1 MIHPRGPR
9 MGPGLALFLFFF
21 NTSLLATADE
31 PTAIEFNRDI
41 RPILSENCFACHGP
55 DTRNRKAGLRLDE
68 EEGAKARL
76 ASEGHAVV
84 PGNLD
89 ESELLYRVISD
100 APDERMPPPATG
112 KSLTPEQVALLER
125 WIAEGAEWEPHWSLA
140 PIRRQEPPE
149 VDEPGFVRNPIDRFI
164 LEAHR
169 ANSLGPSAE
178 ADRVTLIRRLSF
190 DLLGLPP
197 STEEVDRFVNDTGP
211 RAYER
216 LVDRMLASPHYGE
229 RMAMFWLDLVRYA
242 DSVGYHG
249 DQPVSVSPFR
259 DYVINSF
266 NENKR
271 FDQFTIEQ
279 LAGDLL
285 PDATLEQKI
294 ASGYHRLGM
303 MSAEGGVQP
312 KEYLAKYAAE
322 RVRNVSGAWLGVTIG
337 CAECHDHKFDPWTT
351 RDFYRMEAFF
361 ADIQERGLYSGSDFG
376 PSMPVPTAEQAKELA
391 ALDAKIAEINAIL
404 DTPTPELQAAQADWE
419 AAVAPTWA
427 WMTLTPIEAR
437 STNGSDLQVLED
449 GSILARGTAPPQE
462 IYTVRLRVPDSLSGV
477 VALRV
482 EALPDDSLPAKGPG
496 RAENGNFVLTELSVD
511 LQRSLDSIPQPLV
524 FERATATFEQTQ
536 GAENNP
542 YKAWAASAAI
552 DQDTQGAGLGWA
564 ILGEAGLPNH
574 AIFETAI
581 DLTIDEDAVL
591 TVTLA
596 QNHENPHHTLGR
608 FRLSVAAAPR
618 PVKAPGIGLPR
629 PVRDAL
635 IVEPNRRDEDQKAIL
650 AAHYRSI
657 APMLEPQ
664 RAKLAALQEE
674 RDTLNG
680 QVTTMLATVSVPPR
694 TIRVLPRGNWMD
706 DSGEVVL
713 PGTPE
718 VLPGPETAGDTER
731 LNRLDLAQWIVSPEN
746 PLTAR
751 ALANRLWKLA
761 FGEGLSRT
769 MDDLGSQGEWPSH
782 PELLDWLA
790 ARLID
795 SGWDV
800 KDLVRTIVTSGTYRQ
815 SSYASN
821 ALQDKDAYN
830 RFLARQSRFR
840 LDAELVRDTALSIAG
855 LLTKEIGGP
864 SVKPY
869 QPPGYW
875 SFLNF
880 PTREWQNDTGLQLYR
895 RGLYTHWQRQY
906 LYPSLLAF
914 DAPSREEC
922 TAERVRSNTPLQALV
937 LLNDPAYVEAARA
950 FAELILRYGGSTS
963 DDRFDWAFQRAL
975 SRSPRPAEREV
986 LRSLL
991 EKHLAEYQADHESAT
1006 ALLSIGSR
1014 PIPDQF
1020 DPAELAAWTN
1030 VARTLLNLHATI
1042 TRN

>member
-1 MIHPRGPR
+1 MILIARI
-9 MGPGLALFLFFF
+9 
-21 NTSLLATADE
+21 SLPVIADE
-31 PTAIEFNRDI
+31 PNAIEFNRDI
-41 RPILSENCFACHGP
+41 RPILSENCFSCHGP
-55 DTRNRKAGLRLDE
+55 DARNRKAGLRLDE

-76 ASEGHAVV
+76 ASDGHAVV
-84 PGNLD
+84 PGNRD
-89 ESELLYRVISD
+89 ESELIYRVTSD
-100 APDERMPPPATG
+100 EPEERMPPPAAG
-112 KSLTPEQVALLER
+112 KSLTSEQIELLER
-125 WIAEGAEWEPHWSLA
+125 WISEGAKWEPHWSLT
-140 PIRRQEPPE
+140 PIKRPE
-149 VDEPGFVRNPIDRFI
+149 TPFVDEPGFVRNPVDHFI
-164 LEAHR
+164 LAAQR
-169 ANSLGPSAE
+169 ANGLSPTAE

-197 STEEVDRFVNDTGP
+197 SPEDVNQFLNDTEP
-211 RAYER
+211 RAYDR
-216 LVDRMLASPHYGE
+216 LVDRMLSSPHYGE

-259 DYVINSF
+259 DYVIKAF

-285 PDATLEQKI
+285 PDATHDQKI
-294 ASGYHRLGM
+294 ASGYNRLGM

-376 PSMPVPTAEQAKELA
+376 PSIPVPTDEQALALAELDTKLA
-391 ALDAKIAEINAIL
+391 RVGSIL
-404 DTPTPELQAAQADWE
+404 DTPTPELEAAQLDWE
-419 AAVAPTWA
+419 ASVAPSIDWK
-427 WMTLTPIEAR
+427 TLTPIEAI
-437 STNGSDLQVLED
+437 SAKGAVLNVLED
-449 GSILARGTAPPQE
+449 GSVLASGESPSQD
-462 IYTVRLRVPDSLSGV
+462 IYTIRATTPSSLTGV

-482 EALPDDSLPAKGPG
+482 EALPDDSLPARGPG
-496 RAENGNFVLTELSVD
+496 RAENGNFVLTELTVA
-511 LQRSLDSIPQPLV
+511 LQRLPDSTLQPLV
-524 FERATATFEQTQ
+524 LEHATATFEQTE
-536 GAENNP
+536 GAENNSE
-542 YKAWAASAAI
+542 KTWSATFAI
-552 DQDTQGAGLGWA
+552 DQDTQQPGLGWA
-564 ILGEAGLPNH
+564 ILGETGLPNQ

-581 DLTIDEDAVL
+581 DLTLREDSVL

-596 QNHENPHHTLGR
+596 QNHENPQHTLGH
-608 FRLSVAAAPR
+608 FRLSVATVPR
-618 PVKAPGIGLPR
+618 PVIAPGRGLPR

-635 IVEPNRRDEDQKAIL
+635 VVEPSRRDDDQYAVL
-650 AAHYRSI
+650 SAYYRSI
-657 APMLEPQ
+657 APALEPQ
-664 RAKLAALQEE
+664 RAELAALQAE
-674 RDTLNG
+674 RAHLNG

-706 DSGEVVL
+706 DSGEIVL
-713 PGTPE
+713 PGTPA
-718 VLPGPETAGDTER
+718 VLPGPASSEDGER
-731 LNRLDLAQWIVSPEN
+731 LNRLDLARWIVAPEN

-751 ALANRLWKLA
+751 ALVNRLWKLY

-790 ARLID
+790 GRLID

-800 KDLVRTIVTSGTYRQ
+800 KGLVRTIVTSGTYRQ
-815 SSYASN
+815 SSVASDSI
-821 ALQDKDAYN
+821 QQHDAYN
-830 RFLARQSRFR
+830 RWLARQSRFR
-840 LDAELVRDTALSIAG
+840 LDAELVRDSALSISG
-855 LLTKEIGGP
+855 LLNKEIGGP

-875 SFLNF
+875 AFLNF
-880 PTREWQNDTGLQLYR
+880 PTREWQNDQGMNLYR

-937 LLNDPAYVEAARA
+937 LLNDPAYVEAARS
-950 FAELILRYGGSTS
+950 FAELILREGGSTS
-963 DDRFDWAFQRAL
+963 DDRFDWAFLHGL
-975 SRSPRPAEREV
+975 SRTPRPAEREV
-986 LRSLL
+986 LHAQL
-991 EKHLAEYQADHESAT
+991 EKHLAAYRTDRKSAT
-1006 ALLSIGSR
+1006 ELLSIGAR
-1014 PIPDQF
+1014 PVPVEF
-1020 DPAELAAWTN
+1020 DVAELAAWTN